1 MTESREPRLASAAP
15 LLVGTMIGSLV
26 AGRIETGL
34 LCLGIAVATGAVV
47 GARWPARRWTFTVGV
62 SMVVGWVLNL
72 YLTPGAPL
80 PASWPRVLGQTPTRD
95 GALLGLLLALRLG
108 GAVTALQGL
117 RAVWPGERA
126 ADALARWLSPLER
139 VRVPVREMRA
149 MVGLSLRFAPLLER
163 EARRIRRV
171 QDLRA
176 GRPPRGMGEW
186 LQRRRAAAVP
196 TLVGALERAERT
208 ALALEARGYRERP
221 LRPAAENRSSAMAAI
236 AGWSVAG
243 VALLWRG

>member
-1 MTESREPRLASAAP
+1 MTLSRAPRFSSAAP
-15 LLVGTMIGSLV
+15 LLVGTLIGSLV

-34 LCLGIAVATGAVV
+34 LCLGIAAATAVVV
-47 GARWPARRWTFTVGV
+47 GARWPSRRWILTLAA
-62 SMVVGWVLNL
+62 SMLVGWALNL
-72 YLTPGAPL
+72 YLTPGAPM
-80 PASWPRVLGQTPTRD
+80 PASWPRLMGQTPTRD
-95 GALLGLLLALRLG
+95 GALLGVLLSLRLA

-126 ADALARWLSPLER
+126 ADALAYWLAPLER
-139 VRVPVREMRA
+139 VRVPVRDVRA
-149 MVGLSLRFAPLLER
+149 MVGLSLRFAPLLEG
-163 EARRIRRV
+163 EARRIARV

-176 GRPPRGMGEW
+176 GRAPRGVGEW

-196 TLVGALERAERT
+196 TLVSALERAERT

-221 LRPAAENRSSAMAAI
+221 LRKPAAAPLSAVAAI
-236 AGWSVAG
+236 AGWGVAG

>member
-1 MTESREPRLASAAP
+1 MTAAREARGAGAAP
-15 LLVGTMIGSLV
+15 LLLGTLIGSLV
-26 AGRIETGL
+26 AGRLETGL
-34 LCLGIAVATGAVV
+34 LCLGIASVTTVVV
-47 GARWPARRWTFTVGV
+47 GARWPSPRWT
-62 SMVVGWVLNL
+62 SMLVTSMALGWVLNL
-72 YLTPGAPL
+72 YLTPGPAL
-80 PASWPRVLGQTPTRD
+80 PGAWPRVFGQTPTRE
-95 GALLGLLLALRLG
+95 GALLGALLALRLA

-126 ADALARWLSPLER
+126 ADALARWLAPLER
-139 VRVPVREMRA
+139 VRVPVRDARA

-163 EARRIRRV
+163 EARRIAAV

-176 GRPPRGMGEW
+176 GRAPRGVGEW

-221 LRPAAENRSSAMAAI
+221 PSASGEVRSSLGAAI
-236 AGWSVAG
+236 AGWGVAG